1 MIAVVTLDTCAPRH
15 DVLNLHG
22 ARCAAPA
29 LCRVQ
34 NIDLYSRSNNLMKD
48 SLELHAEL
56 ILKFPAKLPP
66 GWADVQKMVKPPPGP
81 DGKPLVWKFDMATQ
95 TWYAQD
101 VKGRKLIPLLDGV
114 KYLVGV
120 GFLPFGWEVRRC
132 GREPQGLRQG
142 SDQQHN
148 HWVDHDCTC
157 CIRSCSWI
165 CCGSHRIV
173 FCWLSRLDTFFL

>member
-1 MIAVVTLDTCAPRH
+1 MCCTTLC
-15 DVLNLHG
+15 
-22 ARCAAPA
+22 C
-29 LCRVQ
+29 VQ

-132 GREPQGLRQG
+132 GRDQQGLQG
-142 SDQQHN
+142 SDQQN
-148 HWVDHDCTC
+148 NCWVDQGCTC
-157 CIRSCSWI
+157 CS
-165 CCGSHRIV
+165 GSHRHGMLPSSPHDV
-173 FCWLSRLDTFFL
+173 MLVLALG